1 MRNLIDAFKT
11 YVLKYE
17 NNFYILLFFNFNLAV
32 LQIVISKVRKEIYPQ
47 FWELKIVYLCGH
59 IYWWLMGK
67 LL

>member
-32 LQIVISKVRKEIYPQ
+32 LQIVILKVRKEIYPQ
-47 FWELKIVYLCGH
+47 F
-59 IYWWLMGK
+59 
-67 LL
+67 